1 MKGAETPMRFMVD
14 NPICDFGLD
23 LVRLVRGLGLV
34 KPFLVA
40 SPNGL
45 SLFFGEENE

>member
-1 MKGAETPMRFMVD
+1 MKGTETPVRFMVD

-34 KPFLVA
+34 EA
-40 SPNGL
+40 SFDGIAKRPSPIL
-45 SLFFGEENE
+45 

>member
-1 MKGAETPMRFMVD
+1 MKGTETPMRFMVD

-34 KPFLVA
+34 EAIFGGIAKRPFPFLWRR
-40 SPNGL
+40 
-45 SLFFGEENE
+45 E